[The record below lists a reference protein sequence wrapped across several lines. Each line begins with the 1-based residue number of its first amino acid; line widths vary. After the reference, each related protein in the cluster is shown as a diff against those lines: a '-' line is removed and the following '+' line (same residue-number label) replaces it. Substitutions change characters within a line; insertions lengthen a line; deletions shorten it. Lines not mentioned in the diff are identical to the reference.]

1 MDGSQKSLKQ
11 SLQFQLSVA
20 LSLVILSIT
29 LAASIFSFVSAF
41 REANELQDDQLRQIA
56 ALFNQHNLPIA
67 HVGTQATIPYSD
79 PDSRVVVQLLPQ
91 ATDAPS
97 LDHNPLSLPTHLSD
111 GIQTLSLNNE
121 SWRFFVR
128 QLDSGSRIAIGQQTA
143 VRDEIARDSALHT
156 MMSSL
161 ILVPVLVM
169 LVGMLIRRMFKPMRF
184 LVMELDQR
192 SEQDLSALNAQHLPS
207 EILPFVV
214 AINRLL
220 ARVDSAVA
228 LQRRFVADA
237 AHELRTPLTA
247 LSLQVERLETAE
259 MSVPAKALLA
269 AVSAGLQRTQGLVS
283 QLLSLARAQEP
294 STMTAAVSLS
304 LQHILRR
311 VVEDLMPLVDKK
323 KIDLG
328 VSGESD
334 AQVMAVEMDLIT
346 LVKNLLDNAI
356 RYTPDEGLIELSIT
370 TNESQVLLQIDDSG
384 SGIPLEERER
394 VFDPFYRVLG
404 YEEMGSGLGLAI
416 VQTIAM
422 RMKAEVKLSDVH
434 DRIHLSGL
442 RVTVTFP
449 KAITGAS

>member
-1 MDGSQKSLKQ
+1 
-11 SLQFQLSVA
+11 
-20 LSLVILSIT
+20 
-29 LAASIFSFVSAF
+29 
-41 REANELQDDQLRQIA
+41 
-56 ALFNQHNLPIA
+56 
-67 HVGTQATIPYSD
+67 
-79 PDSRVVVQLLPQ
+79 
-91 ATDAPS
+91 
-97 LDHNPLSLPTHLSD
+97 
-111 GIQTLSLNNE
+111 
-121 SWRFFVR
+121 
-128 QLDSGSRIAIGQQTA
+128 
-143 VRDEIARDSALHT
+143 
-156 MMSSL
+156 
-161 ILVPVLVM
+161 
-169 LVGMLIRRMFKPMRF
+169 
-184 LVMELDQR
+184 
-192 SEQDLSALNAQHLPS
+192 
-207 EILPFVV
+207 
-214 AINRLL
+214 
-220 ARVDSAVA
+220 
-228 LQRRFVADA
+228 
-237 AHELRTPLTA
+237 LTA

-294 STMTAAVSLS
+294 STMTAVVSLS

-311 VVEDLMPLVDKK
+311 VVEDLMPLIEKK

-356 RYTPDEGLIELSIT
+356 RYTPDEGRIELSIT

-404 YEEMGSGLGLAI
+404 NEEMGSGLGLAI

-422 RMKAEVKLSDVH
+422 RMKAEVKLSDVY
-434 DRIHLSGL
+434 DRTYLSGL

-449 KAITGAS
+449 RTITG